1 MLLETGG
8 LWSVLDLKEKKLD
21 SGEKK
26 KYGPWKFKIK
36 CEGIGKLSNFPQM
49 ERQER

>member
-1 MLLETGG
+1 MFLETGG

-26 KYGPWKFKIK
+26 NTWA
-36 CEGIGKLSNFPQM
+36 M
-49 ERQER
+49 EIQNKV